1 MNSTLGSVVP
11 LAMFI
16 VSHCRHL
23 AIFIALSPVLPR
35 HPPPKFKRPPRLS
48 PRWFAIPHLAGQQS
62 EQAEIL
68 FITLQNS
75 GHIQRKC
82 PTVTVLNLRFLGS
95 LEVGKLGSVDGT
107 ATVCQ
112 LQRWGASSKLA
123 PGERWRSQTLTRS
136 VHHQAEEKQGR
147 SCVTWWWWCLQDV
160 LSQNL
165 WFEYFDLSLTLSP
178 LIRYQ
183 SLSLPERVQTKSL
196 GQKKN
201 IDGKYCEKM
210 LE

>member
-1 MNSTLGSVVP
+1 MLLICPVQGWQIVYSVLEKNPCALLLNRSTLHSGH
-11 LAMFI
+11 LFI

-23 AIFIALSPVLPR
+23 AIFIASSPVLPR

-75 GHIQRKC
+75 EHIQRKC

-95 LEVGKLGSVDGT
+95 PEVGKLGSVDGT

-147 SCVTWWWWCLQDV
+147 SCV
-160 LSQNL
+160 
-165 WFEYFDLSLTLSP
+165 
-178 LIRYQ
+178 
-183 SLSLPERVQTKSL
+183 
-196 GQKKN
+196 KN
-201 IDGKYCEKM
+201 SSY
-210 LE
+210 